1 MKEKGDKMRDHF
13 LCFNNFSQSTRD
25 QACHWYANNHRVI
38 ATGKAFISCWGTKGK
53 KEKREIIQV
62 EWEILAHVFTADEKN
77 DNEFFLFLLSPV
89 VFTTLLYSSFSLS
102 LTFFLF
108 IIYTWRR
115 RQESERR
122 NARYTSFCLQLRSLH
137 ERPKK
142 WWQTKLHGNQGKDD
156 WSRAKERRTL
166 SLCFVLN
173 SICIVSFSRKR
184 RMRECISIK
193 SNNRCYYNFYTMHE
207 YQVPRQLNRKRCHK
221 LRLRQCNSN
230 RETGRVSII
239 VGETND
245 WTTRWSKRETKNSAV
260 SFIHVSWFT
269 CEILIWLLTKQLPW
283 LLLDYFLLY
292 WSQKS

>member
-137 ERPKK
+137 KRPR
-142 WWQTKLHGNQGKDD
+142 NDGKQNFMGI
-156 WSRAKERRTL
+156 KEKTIEAEL
-166 SLCFVLN
+166 
-173 SICIVSFSRKR
+173 
-184 RMRECISIK
+184 
-193 SNNRCYYNFYTMHE
+193 
-207 YQVPRQLNRKRCHK
+207 
-221 LRLRQCNSN
+221 
-230 RETGRVSII
+230 
-239 VGETND
+239 
-245 WTTRWSKRETKNSAV
+245 KREELCPCVLYSTVYALFPSQEREEWENASPSRVITDAIII
-260 SFIHVSWFT
+260 FILCMSIRFR
-269 CEILIWLLTKQLPW
+269 
-283 LLLDYFLLY
+283 DN
-292 WSQKS
+292 